1 MPFSSINYISII
13 YIFNI
18 LLIVNRGSMEKNAR
32 KNGGGGVA
40 LPCFFF
46 QLQYNC
52 HSNNGLH
59 VTKTKNLKEILKYI
73 NIPICVT

>member
-32 KNGGGGVA
+32 KNGGGGGFTVLL
-40 LPCFFF
+40 LPTT
-46 QLQYNC
+46 
-52 HSNNGLH
+52 
-59 VTKTKNLKEILKYI
+59 V
-73 NIPICVT
+73 